1 MGYLLDNDRLPA
13 GDRVVAMASLF
24 DPITTGHLD
33 GLGIGPG
40 WRCWEVGAGGTS
52 IVHWLAGRTGRAGYV
67 LATDTDTTVVAAAA
81 GPTVIVLRH
90 DVCADPIPGGGF
102 DLVHARMVLA
112 DIADVAD
119 RAQALA
125 AMVRAL
131 RPGGWLVVE
140 DLDPRL
146 QPLACPDER
155 GPAEVLANKV
165 RAGVHSLLASRGIE
179 LACGR
184 TIPGALRDLG
194 LADVTAS
201 GYFPM
206 TGPECA
212 ALERTTVTAL
222 YGDLLN
228 AGLATPDELDAHLGQ
243 LDALHLSAAPMISA
257 WGRKPAA

>member
-1 MGYLLDNDRLPA
+1 MSYLLDNDRLPA
-13 GDRVVAMASLF
+13 GDRFVAMASLF
-24 DPITTGHLD
+24 DPVTTGHLD

-67 LATDTDTTVVAAAA
+67 LATDIDTTVVAAAA

-90 DVCADPIPGGGF
+90 DVCADPMPGGGF

-112 DIADVAD
+112 EASD

-125 AMVRAL
+125 SMVRAL
-131 RPGGWLVVE
+131 RPGGWLLLE
-140 DLDPRL
+140 DIDPEL

-155 GPAEVLANKV
+155 GPAEALANKV
-165 RAGVHSLLASRGIE
+165 RAGVRALLTSRGAD
-179 LACGR
+179 LAYGR
-184 TIPGALRDLG
+184 TVPGVLRDLG
-194 LADVTAS
+194 LVDVTAS

-206 TGPECA
+206 ISPGCA
-212 ALERTTVTAL
+212 ELERGTVTAL

-243 LDALHLSAAPMISA
+243 LDGLDLTAPPLISA
-257 WGRKPAA
+257 WGQKPL